1 MLNRFKLKLTS
12 RLLIFVLGSVFIM
25 NLILLASIGI
35 SSSNKAEEAGLNLA
49 LSKSKEAASQVK
61 ILLNEPINGT
71 NYLTELVHSA
81 IEEKSQDRDGMV
93 NLVQRLAHK
102 SENFYC
108 VWIQMEPNAYDNRDD
123 FYKNEKRYKGV
134 NGAFDITFYKH
145 KGEIREEK
153 TSIDFYSGDW
163 YLNPLKNKK
172 LTVTEPYMYSYT
184 TEVTDS
190 VFIASFAN
198 PMYKNGASLGV
209 VGIDISLESL
219 NTICKSATLYE
230 TGFATVITDK
240 LNFAS
245 HPNTAKIGRNISTE
259 TEKNIA
265 EIQKAISKGTIYNF
279 EDRSNESGETILR
292 CFTPITIEGTGKNW
306 AIMVEI
312 PMDEIQATSR
322 ELMSFIVL
330 IGLLSMIAITVLI
343 YFIAKSIITPI
354 QKGVAFAKE
363 IADGNLMSH
372 LDIEDRG
379 DEIGDL
385 KNALTFMASKL
396 NGIVTD
402 IYENSLNIISASKLL
417 STTSM
422 DLSSGANE
430 QAAANEEVAANME
443 QMLANIDQNS
453 DNATQT
459 EKKAGQ
465 ASVDVQEAST
475 AVISTVEAMNKI
487 AERITVI
494 GEIAE
499 KTDLLAINA
508 AIEAARAGEQG
519 KGFAVVANEIRKLA
533 ERSQAAA
540 NQIEELTRT
549 SVKIANKSGES
560 LTSIVPDI
568 KKTALLIQ
576 EISVSSL
583 EQNTGASQIN
593 AAILQLNTVTQRNAS
608 MAEEIA
614 SSSEELFAQAGL
626 LKEIISYYSVEAL
639 ESEKENETKKRDKRK
654 QSSSKSESK
663 THTEKSIEINI
674 EKSNNENYDKF

>member
-265 EIQKAISKGTIYNF
+265 EIQKAISKGTIYSF

-385 KNALTFMASKL
+385 KNALTLMATKL

-443 QMLANIDQNS
+443 QMLANINQNS
-453 DNATQT
+453 ENATQT
-459 EKKAGQ
+459 EKIAGQ

-663 THTEKSIEINI
+663 AHTEKSIEINI